1 MSIEDIIKPL
11 ASKARKFQINLSELF
26 DRYDKNKNGK
36 LDVEEL
42 RSALRGAQIAIG
54 DDDAQMLRE
63 YFKAKT
69 RSDQIKKSEFI
80 ALMTTE
86 F

>member
-1 MSIEDIIKPL
+1 M

>member
-1 MSIEDIIKPL
+1 MTDSQTPTDPL
-11 ASKARKFQINLSELF
+11 EILWKT
-26 DRYDKNKNGK
+26 YKNGK